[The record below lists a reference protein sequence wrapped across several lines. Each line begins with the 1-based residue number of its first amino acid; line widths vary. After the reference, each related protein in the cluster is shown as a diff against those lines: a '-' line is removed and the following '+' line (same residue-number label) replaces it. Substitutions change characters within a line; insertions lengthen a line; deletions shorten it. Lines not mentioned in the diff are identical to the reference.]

1 MIQAGI
7 IGLGVGERH
16 IGGYERHPECR
27 VTRLADFCPTK
38 RADVRTR
45 FPDREI
51 ADNAD
56 AVLDDPDVS
65 IVSIASHDQ
74 DHFAQVMRALDADKH
89 VFVEKPLVLEIDHAR
104 QIRAKLNQKPH
115 LKISSNLILRRCP
128 RFLKLRADIA
138 AGDYGR
144 LFHID
149 ADYQYGRI
157 HKLLGGWRGELP
169 GYSLVL
175 GGAVHMIDLVL
186 WLTGDR
192 AVEVTAMGNRIAT
205 ADSAFANFDLVQ
217 ALVRFESGM
226 VAKIGCNGGCVH
238 PHFHKLEVYG
248 TNASFVNGLESAFVY
263 RDRHPGRRPETMREA
278 YPGVD
283 KGDLLHD
290 FVDAVLHDRAPEVSA
305 DDVFRSLAVCFAIER
320 AAHTGKSIAV
330 EQL

>member
-27 VTRLADFCPTK
+27 VTRLADFCADK
-38 RADVRTR
+38 RADVLTR

-51 ADNAD
+51 ADHAD

-65 IVSIASHDQ
+65 IVSVASHDQ
-74 DHFAQVMRALDADKH
+74 DHFEQVMRALDADKH
-89 VFVEKPLVLEIDHAR
+89 VFVEKPLVLQIEHAR
-104 QIRAKLNQKPH
+104 QVRAKLNEKPH

-138 AGDYGR
+138 DGGYGR

-157 HKLLGGWRGELP
+157 HKLLGGWRGELR

-205 ADSAFANFDLVQ
+205 DDSAFANFDLVQ

-248 TNASFVNGLESAFVY
+248 TDASFVNGLESAFVY
-263 RDRHPGRRPETMREA
+263 RDRHPGRRPEQMREA

-290 FVDAVLHDRAPEVSA
+290 FVDAVLHDRSPEVSA
-305 DDVFRSLAVCFAIER
+305 DDVFRSLAVCFAIEC
-320 AAHTGKSIAV
+320 AAHTGKSVAV

>member
-1 MIQAGI
+1 
-7 IGLGVGERH
+7 
-16 IGGYERHPECR
+16 
-27 VTRLADFCPTK
+27 
-38 RADVRTR
+38 
-45 FPDREI
+45 
-51 ADNAD
+51 
-56 AVLDDPDVS
+56 
-65 IVSIASHDQ
+65 
-74 DHFAQVMRALDADKH
+74 
-89 VFVEKPLVLEIDHAR
+89 
-104 QIRAKLNQKPH
+104 
-115 LKISSNLILRRCP
+115 
-128 RFLKLRADIA
+128 
-138 AGDYGR
+138 
-144 LFHID
+144 
-149 ADYQYGRI
+149 
-157 HKLLGGWRGELP
+157 
-169 GYSLVL
+169 
-175 GGAVHMIDLVL
+175 MIDLVL

-248 TNASFVNGLESAFVY
+248 TDASFVNGLESAFVY

-290 FVDAVLHDRAPEVSA
+290 FVDAVLHDRAPEVNA

-320 AAHTGKSIAV
+320 AAHTGKSVAV